1 MRCQEECSLDSARQ
15 ARELRISPYSDH
27 MASGVF
33 GGGLIFVVAALLWA
47 AVLVP
52 SWVRRR
58 EFKSAEQNAL
68 RLQRTLR
75 VLAETAEVPTEVRVE
90 ATAREA
96 LAHEKLLRAAQRQQE
111 AERKAALT
119 EARTRQIR
127 AEMRA
132 QQMNRKQTALVRS
145 AKLRRP
151 FVRRLRSASA
161 LVLVLALATTLVGV
175 GTLIAGLGSAL
186 LLGAAATVAVSLGML
201 VLIAPGRVRHVEIE
215 AEQLAKAPVVAAT
228 PAVATEKAVDPAAEA
243 HAAAQAAAAARIA
256 RARAL
261 ARARAEGVNG
271 DTRRSNSLQ
280 NQPESILL
288 ERATPQVQESAQTRA
303 LAAEIAASEQLRKMG
318 VIGDTSDGALDLDAV
333 LRSRR
338 AS

>member
-1 MRCQEECSLDSARQ
+1 
-15 ARELRISPYSDH
+15 

-96 LAHEKLLRAAQRQQE
+96 LAQERLLRTAQRRQE
-111 AERKAALT
+111 AERKAELT
-119 EARTRQIR
+119 EARTAQIR

-132 QQMNRKQTALVRS
+132 QQVRRKQAALVRS

-151 FVRRLRSASA
+151 FVRRVRSFSA
-161 LVLVLALATTLVGV
+161 LVLVIALAAMLIGA
-175 GTLIAGLGSAL
+175 GTLIAGLGPSV
-186 LLGAAATVAVSLGML
+186 LLGGLAATVTALGAL
-201 VLIAPGRVRHVEIE
+201 FLLAPGRVKHVEIE
-215 AEQLAKAPVVAAT
+215 AEQVVPST
-228 PAVATEKAVDPAAEA
+228 RQQTQEVLPETVQTDRSGEV

-256 RARAL
+256 RARAM
-261 ARARAEGVNG
+261 ARSRAEGAQVP
-271 DTRRSNSLQ
+271 LQ
-280 NQPESILL
+280 NQSESILL
-288 ERATPQVQESAQTRA
+288 ERAEARVADSEPNASVRVQEQAPSRESLQEAASARSAVSAQAHA
-303 LAAEIAASEQLRKMG
+303 LAAEIAVSERLRQMG
-318 VIGDTSDGALDLDAV
+318 VIGDTSDGALDLDAI
-333 LRSRR
+333 LKSRR

>member
-1 MRCQEECSLDSARQ
+1 
-15 ARELRISPYSDH
+15 

-58 EFKSAEQNAL
+58 EFRAAEQNAL

-96 LAHEKLLRAAQRQQE
+96 LAQERLLRTAQKRQE

-119 EARTRQIR
+119 EARTEQIQ

-132 QQMNRKQTALVRS
+132 QQMKRKQSAVVRS

-151 FVRRLRSASA
+151 MVRRVRSLAA
-161 LVLVLALATTLVGV
+161 LVLMLSLMAVLIGA
-175 GTLIAGLGSAL
+175 GTLIAGLGPAVLLAAL
-186 LLGAAATVAVSLGML
+186 AAAVGALGVL
-201 VLIAPGRVRHVEIE
+201 VLLAPGRVKHVVIE
-215 AEQLAKAPVVAAT
+215 AEQVAPKPKRAPVPAAPVVET
-228 PAVATEKAVDPAAEA
+228 VDRSVEA

-256 RARAL
+256 RAKAM
-261 ARARAEGVNG
+261 ARARAESHAAN
-271 DTRRSNSLQ
+271 LQ

-288 ERATPQVQESAQTRA
+288 ERSEDVASTVAAPSAAPAAAAPSVSAPAPSAEQLERVKAQARA
-303 LAAEIAASEQLRKMG
+303 AAAELAASERLRQMG

-333 LRSRR
+333 LKSRR
-338 AS
+338 AG